1 MYLISL
7 CKTNVNPLKIDAN
20 KKKCVVFKTVYCH
33 RNVTSLEHKCQ
44 EKTFIL

>member
-20 KKKCVVFKTVYCH
+20 KKKCVAFKTQLLMCD
-33 RNVTSLEHKCQ
+33 
-44 EKTFIL
+44 I